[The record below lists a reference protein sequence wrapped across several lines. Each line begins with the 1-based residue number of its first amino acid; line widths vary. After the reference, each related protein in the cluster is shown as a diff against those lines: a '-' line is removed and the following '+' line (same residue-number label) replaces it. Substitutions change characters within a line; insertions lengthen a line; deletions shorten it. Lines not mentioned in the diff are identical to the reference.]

1 MPVYIWKGKD
11 AKGNKKSGEIEANNE
26 NIARLL
32 LRRQNITVTKI
43 KPKPKDLFENV
54 KWLQPRVKDRDIV
67 VFIRQFATM
76 IDAGLPLVQG
86 LQILQ
91 EQQTNRT
98 FKAVLKQVQKE
109 VEEGATFAD
118 ALKKHPQVFDELT
131 INLVAAGETGGILDV
146 ILNRLASYMEKIA
159 ALKKKVKGAMTYP
172 AVVTVIAILVTAVI
186 LIFVI
191 PVFSKMFADF
201 GSALPAPTQFVIKLS
216 NAARNY
222 FHWFIIGIIL
232 LVIAFKR
239 FRKTEKGKDITD
251 RLMLRL
257 PVFGILLK
265 KVAVAKFTRTLGTML
280 SSGVPI
286 LEAMDIV
293 AKTSGNKVIEKA
305 ILETKASVAEGKS
318 ITEPMMHSEVFP
330 PMVVQMISVGEST
343 GALDAMLGKIA
354 DYYDEEVDA
363 AVEALTSMLEPF
375 MMVFLGVV
383 IGGLV
388 ISMYL
393 PIFKMASVVAG

>member
-43 KPKPKDLFENV
+43 KPKPKDLFENI

-98 FKAVLKQVQKE
+98 FKAVLKQVQKD

-216 NAARNY
+216 NAVRNY

-251 RLMLRL
+251 RLILRL

-318 ITEPMMHSEVFP
+318 ITEPLMHSDVFP

>member
-1 MPVYIWKGKD
+1 MPVYVWKGKD
-11 AKGNKKSGEIEANNE
+11 AKGNKRSGEIEANNE

-32 LRRQNITVTKI
+32 LRRQNVSVNKI
-43 KPKPKDLFENV
+43 KPKPKDIFENV
-54 KWLQPRVKDRDIV
+54 KWLQPRVKAKDV
-67 VFIRQFATM
+67 VIFIRQFATM

-86 LQILQ
+86 LDILHQ
-91 EQQTNRT
+91 QQTNRT
-98 FKAVLKQVQKE
+98 LKTVIKQVKEE
-109 VEEGATFAD
+109 VEGGATFAD
-118 ALKKHPQVFDELT
+118 ALKKHPKIFDDLT
-131 INLVAAGETGGILDV
+131 VNLVAAGEVGGILDV
-146 ILNRLASYMEKIA
+146 ILNRLATYMEKIA

-172 AVVTVIAILVTAVI
+172 AVVTIIAVLVMAVI

-191 PVFSKMFADF
+191 PVFSKMFSDF
-201 GSALPAPTQFVIKLS
+201 GSALPAPTQFVINLS
-216 NAARNY
+216 NAVRSY
-222 FHWFIIGIIL
+222 FHWFILALIVL
-232 LVIAFKR
+232 ALVFRK
-239 FRKTEKGKDITD
+239 FRKTEKGRDLTD
-251 RLMLRL
+251 RLLLRL
-257 PVFGILLK
+257 PVFGMLLR

-293 AKTSGNKVIEKA
+293 ARTAGNTVVEKA
-305 ILETKASVAEGKS
+305 IIETRASISEGKS
-318 ITEPMMHSEVFP
+318 VTEPLLASGVFP
-330 PMVVQMISVGEST
+330 AMVVQMISVGEST

-363 AVEALTSMLEPF
+363 AVDALTSMLEPF